1 MQSVG
6 HLLGDSMVGN
16 AVWPRSAAARAPA
29 LRQATTDPCL
39 LWRFLDTQ
47 GKVWASLLWGHLSF
61 PLGAH
66 KVLFVPSKSLFP
78 QSCASSSSS
87 RVGSIATS
95 SKRAY
100 SIPLW
105 QAAADMFLHTQ
116 TLRGRSGL
124 VSVGF
129 PGVHKVTFEPSLCL
143 WRVWG
148 LILNAIL
155 PLLQSSWDFSFAL
168 GCGVSFV
175 VGSNIL
181 LSIVVQQW
189 VVFLEFL

>member
-1 MQSVG
+1 MGETGSCSDGQGLAQQIFNPIFFDGRVCVLS
-6 HLLGDSMVGN
+6 LLFDLRPNYGGWGWSNEDNGN
-16 AVWPRSAAARAPA
+16 LLQA
-29 LRQATTDPCL
+29 LRHSVSLTLEQATTDPCL

-143 WRVWG
+143 WRV
-148 LILNAIL
+148 
-155 PLLQSSWDFSFAL
+155 
-168 GCGVSFV
+168 
-175 VGSNIL
+175 
-181 LSIVVQQW
+181 
-189 VVFLEFL
+189 